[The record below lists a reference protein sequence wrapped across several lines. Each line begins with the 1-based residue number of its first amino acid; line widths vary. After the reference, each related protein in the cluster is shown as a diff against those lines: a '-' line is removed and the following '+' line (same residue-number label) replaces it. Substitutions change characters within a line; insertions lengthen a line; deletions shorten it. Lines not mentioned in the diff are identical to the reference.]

1 LPEGDEG
8 RKNCEGFLKPAAP
21 ATKSA

>member
-8 RKNCEGFLKPAAP
+8 RKNCESFLKPAAP
-21 ATKSA
+21 ASKTS